1 MAKHNKKRNVGLLH
15 EQLIRFASQNLVEG
29 NKGKANLAIDILN
42 NTFKEGT
49 ELYKEFRLFNAL
61 VHTSVPTKELAQQII
76 SESRLACI
84 NHCPHTLRSEKSNLI
99 KEINHSLDSSNFYG
113 RKISQYKVFATV
125 QALLNEWRGAQ
136 KLGPEEIVKYENL
149 LESWLVREVDTSGL
163 DKNPDANPLTLKI
176 MIEKFNKKYKTLL
189 NDEQR
194 ALLESCL
201 EGDDKMVEVHV
212 ENIKRRAKDS
222 LQAFYLTCDNAVL
235 IEKRK
240 LVEKRIMSLTHN
252 TTDETI
258 AKAMMIS
265 SLINE
270 MEGSDDV

>member
-29 NKGKANLAIDILN
+29 NKQRANLAIDILN
-42 NTFKEGT
+42 NNFKEGT

-61 VHTSVPTKELAQQII
+61 VHTSVPTKELAQQIV

-84 NHCPHTLRSEKSNLI
+84 NHCSKTLRSEKSNLI
-99 KEINHSLDSSNFYG
+99 KEVNHSLDVDNFYG

-136 KLGPEEIVKYENL
+136 KLGPEEIVRYEQL
-149 LESWLVREVDTSGL
+149 LESWLVRDVDNATL

-176 MIEKFNKKYKTLL
+176 MIEKFNSKYKTLL

-194 ALLESCL
+194 AILECCL
-201 EGDDKMVEVHV
+201 EGDHKTIELHV
-212 ENIKRRAKDS
+212 ESIKQRAKDS
-222 LQAFYLTCDNAVL
+222 LESFYLTCDNTVL

-240 LVEKRIMSLTHN
+240 LVEKRIMSLEHN

-265 SLINE
+265 SLIKE